1 MVNGG
6 GGGSGGGVVV
16 CGRPPSRGCPAGVLG
31 FKETTYLRSHGEKR
45 LKRRDGGGGVKG
57 KEKISR
63 E

>member
-1 MVNGG
+1 MWTTAVEGL
-6 GGGSGGGVVV
+6 
-16 CGRPPSRGCPAGVLG
+16 SRWGLG